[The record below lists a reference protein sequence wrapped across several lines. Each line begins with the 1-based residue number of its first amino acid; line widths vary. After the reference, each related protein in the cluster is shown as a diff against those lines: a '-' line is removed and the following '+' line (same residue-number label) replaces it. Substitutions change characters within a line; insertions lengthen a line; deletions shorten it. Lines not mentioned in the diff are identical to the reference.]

1 VEHQILESLSLLYA
15 SCVHHFGR
23 KYLANSNTNGVLRL
37 TTGWLISARYHS
49 LLLMG
54 GVGTG
59 KTVMLTTLR
68 RYFKSCKP
76 DKVLGCGEVVY
87 GVMIDSA
94 TRIAKYDEE
103 QQRSACQAGVLL
115 IDDFGVEPS
124 VVKTFGTVSTPLV
137 DVLCE
142 RYERRRP
149 TILSTNLDMEAL
161 KERYG
166 ERLYDRLCE
175 VYGQIAFN
183 FKSFRQP

>member
-1 VEHQILESLSLLYA
+1 MYI
-15 SCVHHFGR
+15 
-23 KYLANSNTNGVLRL
+23 ANENTDGVLRF
-37 TTGWLISARYHS
+37 TTGWLASKRYHS

-59 KTVMLTTLR
+59 KTAMLTALFCH
-68 RYFKSCKP
+68 FKSCKP
-76 DKVLGCGEVVY
+76 DTVLGCGEVIS

-94 TRIAKYDEE
+94 KKIAKYDEE

-115 IDDFGVEPS
+115 IDDFGMEPS
-124 VVKTFGTVSTPLV
+124 VVKTYGTVSTPLV

-149 TILSTNLDMEAL
+149 TIISTNLDMEAL

-166 ERLYDRLCE
+166 ERLYDRMCE
-175 VYGQIAFN
+175 VYGRIAFN